1 MAVAISVGDGDA
13 VAVVGHRVH
22 PGVGLD
28 GDAAASVLASQF
40 LGDVGVFVGE
50 CAVGVFENLDV
61 DAVAVEDVGEFHADS
76 AGADDDDGLRY
87 GCVEDLLLI
96 GHDVFAEAD
105 AGQHP
110 HP

>member
-1 MAVAISVGDGDA
+1 MAVAVSVGDGDV
-13 VAVVGHRVH
+13 VAVVDHRVH

-28 GDAAASVLASQF
+28 GDAAASVLAGQF

-50 CAVGVFENLDV
+50 CAVGVLENLDV

-76 AGADDDDGLRY
+76 AGADDDDGLGY
-87 GCVEDLLLI
+87 CGVEDLLFV
-96 GHDVFAEAD
+96 GHDVLAEGD
-105 AGQHP
+105 PGQHP